1 MNNSSNQ
8 LNRSGSLNKRCN
20 QCNKKKHILIR
31 CPCNREFCLECRF
44 PDTHSCVFN
53 FRAKSEESLMK
64 NNQKVISEKVH
75 NKL

>member
-1 MNNSSNQ
+1 M
-8 LNRSGSLNKRCN
+8 
-20 QCNKKKHILIR
+20 LIR

-53 FRAKSEESLMK
+53 FRAKSEESLMR
-64 NNQKVISEKVH
+64 NNQKIISEKVH